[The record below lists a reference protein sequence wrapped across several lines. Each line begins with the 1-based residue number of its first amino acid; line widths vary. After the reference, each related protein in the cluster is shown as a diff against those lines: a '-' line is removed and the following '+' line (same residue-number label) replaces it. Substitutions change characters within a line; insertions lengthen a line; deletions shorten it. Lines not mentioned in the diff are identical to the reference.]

1 MTSLQNLSSKVG
13 KVGHKARKRVGRG
26 NGSGHGTFSCRGCK
40 GQNARTGGGVR
51 PGFEGGQTPFMRKLP
66 KLKGFKN
73 PNHIEFQVVN
83 VGSLNIFDDKAT
95 IDMKALLSKN
105 LVCKKYMPIKL
116 LAGKGELTKQLTI
129 MVDGASQK
137 AIEMVEAK
145 NGKVEIKVKKVTEA
159 TNA

>member
-1 MTSLQNLSSKVG
+1 MTSLHNLSSKTG
-13 KVGHKARKRVGRG
+13 NFGRKARKRVGRG

-51 PGFEGGQTPFMRKLP
+51 PGFEGGQTPFIRRIP

-83 VGSLNIFDDKAT
+83 VGSLNVFDNNETVDL
-95 IDMKALLSKN
+95 ALLLKKN
-105 LVCKKYMPIKL
+105 LVSKKTVPVKL
-116 LAGKGELTKQLTI
+116 LGGKGELTKQLTI
-129 MVDGASQK
+129 KVNSASKK
-137 AIEMVEAK
+137 AIELVEAK
-145 NGKVEIKVKKVTEA
+145 NGKVE